1 MTAPRRFGGRTATLC
16 RRYTWNGFSDA
27 PPRTRLLSADSGSG
41 ARRRTGNPVTG
52 RGESDGL
59 RASASAAPPCASG
72 SAAKPRPDPGGH
84 SDARGW
90 EAIAPAAPPELDEPR
105 PDEAEHFA
113 PCAAPPRTPGSPENG
128 LLQRI
133 AAVVAAIPHGRV
145 ATYGQ
150 VAAQAGS
157 QRAARQVAWALRAYA
172 DSGLPWHRVIGAGGA
187 IRLPGDGLQRQ
198 RSLLLA
204 EGVAVDS
211 NGRLDLAAY
220 QWRP

>member
-1 MTAPRRFGGRTATLC
+1 MTAPHWSAAAAAAAAEQGSLATA
-16 RRYTWNGFSDA
+16 
-27 PPRTRLLSADSGSG
+27 
-41 ARRRTGNPVTG
+41 
-52 RGESDGL
+52 RGESAAS
-59 RASASAAPPCASG
+59 RASAGPQRPGRGTGAAAD
-72 SAAKPRPDPGGH
+72 PRH
-84 SDARGW
+84 
-90 EAIAPAAPPELDEPR
+90 ENILAAPPELDEPR
-105 PDEAEHFA
+105 PDEAERFR
-113 PCAAPPRTPGSPENG
+113 PCAAPAGTTNSPESG

-157 QRAARQVAWALRAYA
+157 RRAARQVAWALRAYA

>member
-1 MTAPRRFGGRTATLC
+1 MTAPTRGRQP
-16 RRYTWNGFSDA
+16 RGHPSGRSD
-27 PPRTRLLSADSGSG
+27 PP
-41 ARRRTGNPVTG
+41 G
-52 RGESDGL
+52 R
-59 RASASAAPPCASG
+59 
-72 SAAKPRPDPGGH
+72 
-84 SDARGW
+84 
-90 EAIAPAAPPELDEPR
+90 EANILAAPPELDEPR
-105 PDEAEHFA
+105 PDEAERFR
-113 PCAAPPRTPGSPENG
+113 PCAAPTGTTNSPESG

-133 AAVVAAIPHGRV
+133 ATVVAAIPHGRV

-157 QRAARQVAWALRAYA
+157 RRAARQVAWALRAYA

-187 IRLPGDGLQRQ
+187 IRLPDDGLQRQ